1 MHSLSQLT
9 TEQPNEGSRQ
19 IDRMSALEIV
29 TLMNRE
35 DQKVPLAVA
44 EVLPQIAQAVEM
56 MTERLKGGGRIFYVG
71 AGTSGRL
78 GILDASECPPTFGT
92 DPQLVQALIAGGAK
106 AIVEAVEG
114 AEDSEEMGGHDL
126 LARGLT
132 SQDVVVG
139 ITASGRSPYVVGAL
153 KAARSLGAGT
163 VGLCNNGQSVIAAHV
178 DVNIAVEVGPEVVMG
193 STRLK
198 SGTAQKLVLNMLS
211 TATMIR
217 LGKVYENLMVDVQ
230 PLNEKLVHRSK
241 RIIALATG
249 VTMERAE
256 EAFERANRHVKTA
269 IVMLKAN
276 VELDVAQRLLQEA
289 NGFVAKAVEL
299 ASQ

>member
-9 TEQPNEGSRQ
+9 TEQPNEGARQ